1 MNLAQHHVGLLVLA
15 ELQGLLETLLGEV
28 PLPEVEVTHAQVVG
42 DLPVLLLTPAL
53 CLPVGLHGELM
64 SAQQEQRAG
73 HLLDVAR
80 TVWVENIADLELLQ
94 RLLYFPLLSQ
104 Y

>member
-1 MNLAQHHVGLLVLA
+1 MDLSQHHVGLLMLA
-15 ELQGLLETLLGEV
+15 QLQRLLETLLSEV
-28 PLPEVEVTHAQVVG
+28 PLPEVEVADAQVVT

-53 CLPVGLHGELM
+53 CLPVGLHGELV
-64 SAQQEQRAG
+64 SAQQEQRPG